1 MFKCIPYSHTIA
13 CEQARKKEKEEGGL
27 CMQALDFSL
36 LLLSVNHDQDLCK
49 MITDNFLLLFWVVLC
64 TVWLKVYSSR

>member
-1 MFKCIPYSHTIA
+1 MFKCILYSHTIA
-13 CEQARKKEKEEGGL
+13 CEQARRKGKEEGGL

-49 MITDNFLLLFWVVLC
+49 MIIFSYSFGLFCAL
-64 TVWLKVYSSR
+64 YG